1 MSNNTQV
8 APFEAARQPK
18 KPETIASLLGEDRYK
33 KRFEQVLGERAP
45 QFISSILSLGATMH
59 DVEPRSVL
67 ASAAIAAS
75 LNLPVNP
82 TLGFAWIVPYK
93 KNGVKFGQFQC
104 GYKGLIQLAQ
114 RTGAYRSMNAEAV
127 NAEVYKGR
135 NKVGEPVIDWE
146 ALDETKPVAG
156 YVFAF
161 EMING
166 FEKVCYWSKEKVERH
181 AQRYSQAYR
190 GGYDTPWKTDFD
202 RMALKTVVANE
213 LRRWGMLSV
222 ELQGAF
228 AEDHA
233 IHRDID
239 APAEFPDAADEITRP
254 KFDDEKAE
262 AAAGLA
268 PAEAPKTAPAAEAPK
283 SEAPKRGRKKTEE
296 AAPVQ
301 QSPTPS
307 PTEHRPATETGA
319 RIETPDCVSSGL
331 GGQTPPASNTGAG
344 GDLLTTPYRSLQD
357 LMTHSQVTEP
367 ELIVVCKQR
376 GLMEPTQEELRQL
389 ADAKLA
395 DLAEMWPA
403 VAGQVRINRRSGST
417 AGQVVRGLECTK
429 GGKQLTTGLSH
440 ARKTDENKS

>member
-1 MSNNTQV
+1 MSTQL
-8 APFEAARQPK
+8 APFEAARQPAK
-18 KPETIASLLGEDRYK
+18 KETIASLLAEDRYK

-45 QFISSILSLGATMH
+45 QFISSILSLGSTLH

-93 KNGVKFGQFQC
+93 KNGVKYAQFQC
-104 GYKGLIQLAQ
+104 GYKGLVNLAQ
-114 RTGAYRSMNAEAV
+114 RTGAYGSMNAEPV

-135 NKVGEPVIDWE
+135 NKVGEPIIDWE
-146 ALDETKPVAG
+146 ALDESKPVAG

-166 FEKVCYWSKEKVERH
+166 FSKVCYWSKAKVEQH

-190 GGYDTPWKTDFD
+190 GGYDSPWRENFD

-239 APAEFPDAADEITRP
+239 TPAEFPEPMDEITRP
-254 KFDDEKAE
+254 RFDGDEKAE
-262 AAAGLA
+262 SAAGLA
-268 PAEAPKTAPAAEAPK
+268 PAQPSQPAAAQQTTVPPAQTEQPAR
-283 SEAPKRGRKKTEE
+283 RGRAKKAE
-296 AAPVQ
+296 AAPDPAPPVQ
-301 QSPTPS
+301 QSASPPPQQPSAPPVQATEPAPTQQTPS
-307 PTEHRPATETGA
+307 AA
-319 RIETPDCVSSGL
+319 
-331 GGQTPPASNTGAG
+331 TPPPTQAPAG
-344 GDLLTTPYRSLQD
+344 GELFAGPALRQLQE
-357 LMTHSQVTEP
+357 LMAHSQITEP
-367 ELIVVCKQR
+367 ELVIVCKQR
-376 GLMEPTQEELRQL
+376 GLMDPKSEEIAQMSDKKI
-389 ADAKLA
+389 ADVI
-395 DLAEMWPA
+395 EQWP
-403 VAGQVRINRRSGST
+403 VMAGLVRINRR
-417 AGQVVRGLECTK
+417 K
-429 GGKQLTTGLSH
+429 K
-440 ARKTDENKS
+440 